1 MFYGSTQ
8 GKGNVCICTCVQTKK
23 VIARGRSF
31 SRKNTMAVHVCGQP
45 LVYDRT
51 IKKNIWLIFFC
62 AR

>member
-31 SRKNTMAVHVCGQP
+31 SRKNTMAVHVCLWFMIGQ
-45 LVYDRT
+45 
-51 IKKNIWLIFFC
+51 
-62 AR
+62 